1 MMYVFLVLLVIA
13 MIMHTRSTGAESF
26 EPNVDKARC
35 RKYASRS
42 TWPLYFW
49 RVRRNFGTEEEP
61 NFKCP
66 RGWQNTGCASGHG
79 KEFENKQCRRK
90 RPVVDPIIEVV
101 TDVAPPLT
109 EDIPSTTVPVEV

>member
-1 MMYVFLVLLVIA
+1 MYVFLILLVIA
-13 MIMHTRSTGAESF
+13 MIMHVRSTGAESF

-90 RPVVDPIIEVV
+90 RPVVEDPIVEVV
-101 TDVAPPLT
+101 TDVAPPLI
-109 EDIPSTTVPVEV
+109 EDIPSMTVPIEV